1 VRRLTA
7 LAFVALCSLAV
18 AACGTTT
25 STASFKGTEHDVAQT
40 IANLQS
46 DITAGEQKKVCQR
59 DLAAPVVTKLGGETR
74 CESTIKDQISEI
86 DNTELE
92 VESVKVSGATATAQ
106 VKSDY
111 GGKKLRKATVSLAQE
126 GGKWKIASL
135 APPPN
140 APAASG

>member
-7 LAFVALCSLAV
+7 LALLSLCPLTV

-25 STASFKGTEHDVAQT
+25 STAGFKGTEHDVAQT
-40 IANLQS
+40 VANLQS
-46 DITAGEQKKVCQR
+46 DITAGEQKKVCER
-59 DLAAPVVTKLGGETR
+59 DLAAPVVTKLGGESR

-92 VESVKVSGATATAQ
+92 VESVKLSGAKATAQ
-106 VKSDY
+106 VKSVY
-111 GGKKLRKATVSLAQE
+111 GGKKLRKATVSLAEE

-135 APPPN
+135 APPPK